1 MSAELDIA
9 QRLVELV
16 GGRAEAEAIVASG
29 RAALT
34 RFANSFI
41 HQNVG
46 EDFVVASLR
55 VAADRRV
62 ARGSSN
68 RIDDDGLHALVDGTL
83 EAAGFSPVDDL
94 WPGLAEP
101 AGVPEVDNFHEGTA
115 EATPGERSAVVR
127 AFVEAGGG
135 LRAAGF
141 CDADVAYEAF
151 ANSRGQRL
159 AGRSTRA
166 TLDGIQQTGE
176 SAGSAHSTSVRLGDV
191 DGSAAG
197 WLAAERARRG
207 VGAVDLGPGEYQV
220 VLGPEA
226 VATIGIFLAFYGFN
240 GKQVNEGQSFL
251 EPAVKQFDERISLW
265 DDVCGP
271 GALGVPFDAE
281 GTPRRRLDLVAH
293 GVTVGVTHDRRS
305 AAEAGAVSTGHA
317 VAGGESFGPIATAL
331 VFANGDEDVDE
342 LIGDVEQGLYVATFN
357 YCRILD
363 PKTQVVTGLTR
374 NGTFMIRS
382 GELAEAVTNLRFTQ
396 SFVEALGPG
405 RVLGVGADRR
415 FADCEFGP
423 GMVQAPTLRLASWS
437 FTGGAGG

>member
-1 MSAELDIA
+1 MSNELGIAE
-9 QRLVELV
+9 RLLELV
-16 GGRAEAEAIVASG
+16 GERAEAEVIVASG

-46 EDFVVASLR
+46 EDFVAVTLR
-55 VAADRRV
+55 LAAGGRV
-62 ARGSSN
+62 ARGTSN
-68 RIDDDGLHALVDGTL
+68 RIDEDGLSALVEDTI
-83 EAAGFSPVDDL
+83 EAARLSPVDDL
-94 WPGLAEP
+94 WPGLTEP
-101 AGVPEVDNFHEGTA
+101 AEIPSTDNFDEDTA
-115 EATPGERSAVVR
+115 AAGPDERSAIVQ
-127 AFVEAGGG
+127 AFVAAGEG
-135 LRAAGF
+135 LGAAGF
-141 CDADVAYEAF
+141 CDTDVVHEAF

-159 AGRSTRA
+159 TGRSTRA

-176 SAGSAHSTSVRLGDV
+176 SAGSAHSTSARLGEL
-191 DGSAAG
+191 DGWAAG
-197 WLAAERARRG
+197 SLAAERARRG
-207 VGAVDLGPGEYQV
+207 LGATDLDAGEYPV

-251 EPAVKQFDERISLW
+251 RLNTQQFDEQIGLC
-265 DDVCGP
+265 DDVTAP

-281 GTPRRRLDLVAH
+281 GTPRRRLDLVAK
-293 GVTVGVTHDRRS
+293 GVTVGVVHDRRT
-305 AAEAGAVSTGHA
+305 AAEAGAASTGHA
-317 VAGGESFGPIATAL
+317 VVGGESFGPVASAL
-331 VFANGDEDVDE
+331 VLANGDKSVAD
-342 LIGDVEQGLYVATFN
+342 LIAGIDRGLYVATFN

-374 NGTFMIRS
+374 NGTYVIRA
-382 GELAEAVTNLRFTQ
+382 GELAEAAANLRFTQ

-405 RVLGVGADRR
+405 RVLGVADDGR

-423 GMVQAPTLRLASWS
+423 GMVQAPSMRLASWS